1 MLIDTDLRS
10 ELNKVTIPT
19 IIFHGVKIKYATLR
33 WQSMQKGIKN
43 STIVRFENSDHGL
56 FLEEREKF
64 NSELTKFIKL

>member
-1 MLIDTDLRS
+1 MRLYVGR
-10 ELNKVTIPT
+10 
-19 IIFHGVKIKYATLR
+19 A
-33 WQSMQKGIKN
+33 MQKGIKN